1 MNDTPLPPKG
11 PRKSVARRLADGFAW
26 SSLGAIAWR
35 ALTAISSVLVAR
47 ILGPAGFGE
56 LGIVRSTAN
65 LFTVYAGFRLG
76 TTANK
81 YLAEYR
87 ETDPGKAA
95 RVLRMSLVMSAVFCA
110 LAAGVLLLGGGWIA
124 RHQLANPDLDLAL
137 RLAGVFL
144 FFQAYATV
152 RETILIGTENFK
164 AFAKVNAV
172 KGILTAV
179 LIVPGAWAY
188 GVNGAVGGLALAA
201 IGSYLVLQHYV
212 RQALESFAIDENQPF
227 SAWKA
232 ELPVLWHYALPGL
245 VVGGISAAM
254 LWWGRTVLA
263 ETDGG
268 YIQLG
273 LFEAANQWRTMIL
286 FLPAILSRVA
296 MPVLAETYGR
306 DRKGDFARAV
316 VLQFRAIVVL
326 CLPLTVVVMVGSEWL
341 MTIFGDAY
349 ADSGAILPLLMISV
363 FLFALNQA
371 LRRVQDGS
379 GKRWQNAALQVLWAI
394 AFAVTLLG
402 QERPVDA
409 VTLAQAFA
417 VSEAVMFVAQ
427 LLYIEL
433 AVTRGTV
440 RGILGDMLAALLA
453 VAAAVRAQYL
463 GGLATWGGIGLVVA
477 ALLLSAVP
485 AFSVGLAALGSRRRA
500 RRPDND

>member
-1 MNDTPLPPKG
+1 
-11 PRKSVARRLADGFAW
+11 VAQRLAGGFAW
-26 SSLGAIAWR
+26 SSLGAVGWR

-87 ETDPGKAA
+87 ESDPGKAA

-110 LAAGVLLLGGGWIA
+110 LAASVLLFGGGWIA
-124 RHQLANPDLDLAL
+124 ENQLANPELDLAL

-144 FFQAYATV
+144 FFQAYTTV

-164 AFAKVNAV
+164 AFAKVNMV
-172 KGILTAV
+172 KGVLTAA
-179 LIVPGAWAY
+179 LIIPGAWFY

-201 IGSYLVLQHYV
+201 LGSYLVLQYYV
-212 RQALESFAIDENQPF
+212 RQALANFDIDEKQPL

-263 ETDGG
+263 DTDGG
-268 YIQLG
+268 YVQLG

-306 DRKGDFARAV
+306 DREGDFGKAV
-316 VLQFRAIVVL
+316 VLQFRAIL
-326 CLPLTVVVMVGSEWL
+326 LLSLPLTVVVMVASEWL
-341 MTIFGDAY
+341 MVIFGEAY
-349 ADSGAILPLLMISV
+349 SGSGPILPLLMISV

-402 QERPVDA
+402 QGGPVDA
-409 VTLAQAFA
+409 VVLAQAFVA
-417 VSEAVMFVAQ
+417 SEAVMFVAQ
-427 LLYIEL
+427 LIYIEL
-433 AVTRGTV
+433 AVARGTL
-440 RGILGDMLAALLA
+440 RGIGGDLLAALLA
-453 VAAAVRAQYL
+453 MGAAVWTQYSGDIATL
-463 GGLATWGGIGLVVA
+463 GGFGLVFA
-477 ALLLSAVP
+477 ALLLSAIP
-485 AFSVGLAALGSRRRA
+485 AISVGLAALKSRKRLGSRDDA
-500 RRPDND
+500 